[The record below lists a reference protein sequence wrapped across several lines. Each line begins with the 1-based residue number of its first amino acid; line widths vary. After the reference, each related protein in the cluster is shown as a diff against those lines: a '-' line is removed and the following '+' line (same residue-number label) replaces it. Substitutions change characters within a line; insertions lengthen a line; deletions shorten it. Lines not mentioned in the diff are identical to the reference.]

1 MLSNKTIESTDVGDD
16 FRSESI
22 KVTMK
27 DDGIEQLI
35 TNLISYDGGV
45 KNEVRIMRFRVY
57 ENLTKHVDSKLD
69 VDKKWVC
76 QSQEFYFVRVNALV
90 E

>member
-27 DDGIEQLI
+27 DDGIKQLV
-35 TNLISYDGGV
+35 TNLISCDGSV
-45 KNEVRIMRFRVY
+45 KNEDSIMPFRVY
-57 ENLTKHVDSKLD
+57 EIKSKL
-69 VDKKWVC
+69 
-76 QSQEFYFVRVNALV
+76 QQARRQQALCG
-90 E
+90 